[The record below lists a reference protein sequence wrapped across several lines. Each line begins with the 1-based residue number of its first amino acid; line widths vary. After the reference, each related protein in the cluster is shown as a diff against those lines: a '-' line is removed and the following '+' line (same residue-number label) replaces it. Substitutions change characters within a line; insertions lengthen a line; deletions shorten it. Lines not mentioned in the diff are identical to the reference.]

1 MEDYK
6 PNSYKSKEPPQPIV
20 EKKVEKVTTGKVMT
34 KKKSGI
40 AKAAEMFFAEDIRS
54 VKRYVIMEVLLPA
67 LKRTFLDM
75 VNNGA
80 DMLVNGEI
88 TRSKSNTP
96 GSKVS
101 YRSYYDRR
109 DDPPRARIDSRYGSA
124 YDYDELAFETRGDA
138 ERVLATLDEIMG
150 TYKMVKVADLYDASG
165 RTPSTVMYNY
175 GWTDI
180 HTASV
185 VRTVDG
191 YYMIRLPRA
200 LPLD

>member
-1 MEDYK
+1 
-6 PNSYKSKEPPQPIV
+6 
-20 EKKVEKVTTGKVMT
+20 
-34 KKKSGI
+34 
-40 AKAAEMFFAEDIRS
+40 
-54 VKRYVIMEVLLPA
+54 
-67 LKRTFLDM
+67 M

-88 TRSKSNTP
+88 TRSKSNAP

-101 YRSYYDRR
+101 YRSFYDRR

-138 ERVLATLDEIMG
+138 ERVLATLDEIMD

-165 RTPSTVMYNY
+165 RTPSSVMFNY

>member
-1 MEDYK
+1 
-6 PNSYKSKEPPQPIV
+6 
-20 EKKVEKVTTGKVMT
+20 
-34 KKKSGI
+34 
-40 AKAAEMFFAEDIRS
+40 
-54 VKRYVIMEVLLPA
+54 
-67 LKRTFLDM
+67 M

-124 YDYDELAFETRGDA
+124 YDYDELAFETRGDT
-138 ERVLATLDEIMG
+138 ERVLVTLDEIMD
-150 TYKMVKVADLYDASG
+150 TYKMVKVADLYDAAG
-165 RTPSTVMYNY
+165 RTPSSVMFNY

-191 YYMIRLPRA
+191 YYMIRLPRV

>member
-40 AKAAEMFFAEDIRS
+40 AKAAKMFFAEDIRS

-88 TRSKSNTP
+88 TRSRSNTP

-101 YRSYYDRR
+101 YRSFYDRR

-138 ERVLATLDEIMG
+138 ERVLATLDEIMD

-165 RTPSTVMYNY
+165 RTPSSVMFNY

>member
-6 PNSYKSKEPPQPIV
+6 PNSYKSKEQPQPIV

-40 AKAAEMFFAEDIRS
+40 AKAAKMFFAEDIHS

-88 TRSKSNTP
+88 TRSKSNAP

-101 YRSYYDRR
+101 YRSFYDRR

-138 ERVLATLDEIMG
+138 ERVLATLDEIMD

-165 RTPSTVMYNY
+165 RTPSSVMFNY

>member
-6 PNSYKSKEPPQPIV
+6 PNSYKSKEQPQPIV
-20 EKKVEKVTTGKVMT
+20 EKKVEKVTTGKVVT

-88 TRSKSNTP
+88 TRSRSNTP

-109 DDPPRARIDSRYGSA
+109 DEPARVRRDSRYGSA
-124 YDYDELAFETRGDA
+124 YDYDELVFETRGDA
-138 ERVLATLDEIMG
+138 ERVLVTLDEIMD

-165 RTPSTVMYNY
+165 RTPSSVMYNY

>member
-6 PNSYKSKEPPQPIV
+6 PNSYKSKEQPQPIV

-40 AKAAEMFFAEDIRS
+40 AKAAGMFVAEDIRS
-54 VKRYVIMEVLLPA
+54 VERYVIKEIVVPA

-138 ERVLATLDEIMG
+138 ERVLATLDEIMD

-165 RTPSTVMYNY
+165 RTPSSVMFNY

>member
-6 PNSYKSKEPPQPIV
+6 PNSYKSKEQPQPIV

-40 AKAAEMFFAEDIRS
+40 AKAAKMFFAEDIRS

-101 YRSYYDRR
+101 YRSFYDRR

-138 ERVLATLDEIMG
+138 ERVLATLDEIMD
-150 TYKMVKVADLYDASG
+150 TYKMVKFADHYDASG
-165 RTPSTVMYNY
+165 RAPSSVMFNY

>member
-6 PNSYKSKEPPQPIV
+6 PNSYKSKEQPQPIV

-40 AKAAEMFFAEDIRS
+40 AKAAKMFFAEDICS

-101 YRSYYDRR
+101 YRSFYDRR

-138 ERVLATLDEIMG
+138 ESVLVTLDEIMD

-165 RTPSTVMYNY
+165 RTPSSVMYNY

-185 VRTVDG
+185 IRTVDG

>member
-6 PNSYKSKEPPQPIV
+6 PNSYKSKEQPQPIV
-20 EKKVEKVTTGKVMT
+20 EKKVEKVTTGKGVT
-34 KKKSGI
+34 KKNSGI
-40 AKAAEMFFAEDIRS
+40 AKAAGMVFAEDIRS

-138 ERVLATLDEIMG
+138 ERVLATLDEIMD

-165 RTPSTVMYNY
+165 RTPSSVMFNY

>member
-6 PNSYKSKEPPQPIV
+6 PNSYKSKEQPQPIV
-20 EKKVEKVTTGKVMT
+20 EKKVEKVTTGKVVT

-96 GSKVS
+96 GSKIS
-101 YRSYYDRR
+101 YRSFYDRR

-138 ERVLATLDEIMG
+138 ERVLATLDEIMD

>member
-6 PNSYKSKEPPQPIV
+6 PNSYKSKEQLQPIV

-54 VKRYVIMEVLLPA
+54 VRRYVVMEVLLPA

-101 YRSYYDRR
+101 YRSFYDRR

-138 ERVLATLDEIMG
+138 ERVLATLDEIMD

-165 RTPSTVMYNY
+165 RTPSSVMFNY

>member
-6 PNSYKSKEPPQPIV
+6 PNSYKSKEQPQPIV

-40 AKAAEMFFAEDIRS
+40 AKAAKMFFAEDIHS
-54 VKRYVIMEVLLPA
+54 VKRYVVMEVLLPA

-101 YRSYYDRR
+101 YRSFYDRR

-138 ERVLATLDEIMG
+138 ERVLATLDEIMD

-165 RTPSTVMYNY
+165 RTPSSVMFNY

>member
-6 PNSYKSKEPPQPIV
+6 SNSYKSKDQPKTIA
-20 EKKVEKVTTGKVMT
+20 EKKIEKVTTGKVTT

-54 VKRYVIMEVLLPA
+54 VKRYVVMDVLLPA

-75 VNNGA
+75 INNGA

-88 TRSKSNTP
+88 TRSKSSTP

-109 DDPPRARIDSRYGSA
+109 DEPPRARRDSRYGSA
-124 YDYDELAFETRGDA
+124 YDYDELVFETRGDA
-138 ERVLATLDEIMG
+138 ERVLVTLDEIMD
-150 TYKMVKVADLYDASG
+150 TYNMVKVADFYDAAG
-165 RTPSTVMYNY
+165 RTPSSVMFNY

-180 HTASV
+180 HTAAI
-185 VRTVDG
+185 VRTSDG
-191 YYMIRLPRA
+191 YMIRLPRA

>member
-6 PNSYKSKEPPQPIV
+6 PNSYKSKEQPQPIV
-20 EKKVEKVTTGKVMT
+20 EKKVEKVTTGKVVT

-88 TRSKSNTP
+88 TRSRSNTP

-109 DDPPRARIDSRYGSA
+109 DEPARVRRDSRYGSA
-124 YDYDELAFETRGDA
+124 YDYDELVFETRGDA
-138 ERVLATLDEIMG
+138 ERVLATLDEIMD

-165 RTPSTVMYNY
+165 RTPSSVMFNY

>member
-6 PNSYKSKEPPQPIV
+6 PNSYKSKEQPQPII
-20 EKKVEKVTTGKVMT
+20 EKKVEKVTTGKVVT

-54 VKRYVIMEVLLPA
+54 VKRYVVMEVLLPA

-138 ERVLATLDEIMG
+138 ERVLTTLDEIMD

>member
-6 PNSYKSKEPPQPIV
+6 PNSYKSKEQPQPIV
-20 EKKVEKVTTGKVMT
+20 EKKVEKVTTGKVVT

-88 TRSKSNTP
+88 TRSRSNTP

-109 DDPPRARIDSRYGSA
+109 DEPARVRRDSRYGSA
-124 YDYDELAFETRGDA
+124 YDYDELVFETRGDA
-138 ERVLATLDEIMG
+138 ERVLATLDEIMD

-165 RTPSTVMYNY
+165 RTPSSVMYNY

>member
-1 MEDYK
+1 MIKACIFDLDGTLAYTLDSMAVVG
-6 PNSYKSKEPPQPIV
+6 NAVV
-20 EKKVEKVTTGKVMT
+20 EKYGLKPMPVENYKYYCG
-34 KKKSGI
+34 
-40 AKAAEMFFAEDIRS
+40 
-54 VKRYVIMEVLLPA
+54 
-67 LKRTFLDM
+67 
-75 VNNGA
+75 NGA

-101 YRSYYDRR
+101 YRSFYDSR
-109 DDPPRARIDSRYGSA
+109 DNPPRARIDSRYGSA
-124 YDYDELAFETRGDA
+124 YDYDELVFETRGDA
-138 ERVLATLDEIMG
+138 ERVLVTLDEIMDA
-150 TYKMVKVADLYDASG
+150 YKMVKVADLYDASG
-165 RTPSTVMYNY
+165 RTPSSVMFNY

>member
-6 PNSYKSKEPPQPIV
+6 PNSYKSKEQPQSIV
-20 EKKVEKVTTGKVMT
+20 EKKVEKVTTGKVVT

-40 AKAAEMFFAEDIRS
+40 AKAAGMFFAEDIRS

-88 TRSKSNTP
+88 TRRKSNTP

-101 YRSYYDRR
+101 YRSYYDRH

-138 ERVLATLDEIMG
+138 ERVLATLDEIMD

-165 RTPSTVMYNY
+165 RTPSSVMFNY

>member
-6 PNSYKSKEPPQPIV
+6 PNSYKSKEQSQPIV

-40 AKAAEMFFAEDIRS
+40 AKAVNMFFAEDIRS

-88 TRSKSNTP
+88 TRSKSNAP

-101 YRSYYDRR
+101 YRSFYDRR

-138 ERVLATLDEIMG
+138 ERVLATLDEIMD

-165 RTPSTVMYNY
+165 RTPSSVMFNY

>member
-1 MEDYK
+1 MEEYK

-40 AKAAEMFFAEDIRS
+40 AKAAKMFFAEDIRS

-88 TRSKSNTP
+88 TRSKSNAP

-101 YRSYYDRR
+101 YRSFYDRR

-138 ERVLATLDEIMG
+138 ERVLATLDEIMD

-165 RTPSTVMYNY
+165 RTPSSVMFNY

>member
-6 PNSYKSKEPPQPIV
+6 PNSYKSKEQPQPIV
-20 EKKVEKVTTGKVMT
+20 EKKVEKVTTGKVVT

-40 AKAAEMFFAEDIRS
+40 AKAAKMFFAEDIRS

-88 TRSKSNTP
+88 TRSRSNTP

-109 DDPPRARIDSRYGSA
+109 DEPARVRRDSRYGSA
-124 YDYDELAFETRGDA
+124 YDYDELVFETRGDA
-138 ERVLATLDEIMG
+138 ERVLATLDEIMD

-165 RTPSTVMYNY
+165 RTPSSVMYNY

>member
-6 PNSYKSKEPPQPIV
+6 PNSYKSKEQPQPIV

-40 AKAAEMFFAEDIRS
+40 AKAAGMFFAEDIRS

-88 TRSKSNTP
+88 TRSKSNAP

-101 YRSYYDRR
+101 YRSFYDRR

-124 YDYDELAFETRGDA
+124 YDYAELAFETRGDA
-138 ERVLATLDEIMG
+138 ERVLVTLDEIMD

-165 RTPSTVMYNY
+165 RTPSPVMFNY

>member
-54 VKRYVIMEVLLPA
+54 VKRYVVMEVLLPA

-88 TRSKSNTP
+88 TRSKSNAP

-101 YRSYYDRR
+101 YRSFYDRR

-138 ERVLATLDEIMG
+138 ERVLATLDEIMD

-165 RTPSTVMYNY
+165 RTPSSVMFNY

-185 VRTVDG
+185 VRMVDG

>member
-40 AKAAEMFFAEDIRS
+40 AKAAKMFFAEDISS

-101 YRSYYDRR
+101 YRSFYDRR

-138 ERVLATLDEIMG
+138 ERVLATLDEIMD

-165 RTPSTVMYNY
+165 RTPSSVMFNY

>member
-40 AKAAEMFFAEDIRS
+40 AKAAKMFFAEDIHS
-54 VKRYVIMEVLLPA
+54 VKRYVVMEVLLPA

-101 YRSYYDRR
+101 YRSFYDRR

-138 ERVLATLDEIMG
+138 ERVLVTLDEIMD

-165 RTPSTVMYNY
+165 RTPSSVMFNY

>member
-6 PNSYKSKEPPQPIV
+6 PNSYKSKEQPQPIV

-40 AKAAEMFFAEDIRS
+40 AKAAKMFFAEDIRS

-88 TRSKSNTP
+88 TRSKSNAP

-138 ERVLATLDEIMG
+138 ERVLATLDEIMD

>member
-6 PNSYKSKEPPQPIV
+6 PNSYKSKEQPQPIV
-20 EKKVEKVTTGKVMT
+20 EKKVEKVTTGKVVT

-40 AKAAEMFFAEDIRS
+40 AKAAQMFFAEDIRS

-109 DDPPRARIDSRYGSA
+109 DDPPRARIDSRYGSV
-124 YDYDELAFETRGDA
+124 YDYDEIAFETRGDA
-138 ERVLATLDEIMG
+138 ERVLVTLDEIMD

-165 RTPSTVMYNY
+165 RTPSSVMYNY

>member
-6 PNSYKSKEPPQPIV
+6 PNSYKSKEQPQPIV
-20 EKKVEKVTTGKVMT
+20 EKKVEKVTTGKVVT

-40 AKAAEMFFAEDIRS
+40 AKAAEMFFAEDLRS

-138 ERVLATLDEIMG
+138 ERVLATLDEIMD

-165 RTPSTVMYNY
+165 RTPSSVMFNY

>member
-40 AKAAEMFFAEDIRS
+40 AKAANMVFAEDIRS

-101 YRSYYDRR
+101 YRSFYDRR

-138 ERVLATLDEIMG
+138 ERVLATLDEIMD

-165 RTPSTVMYNY
+165 RTPSSVMFNY